1 MSSFAG
7 GCRGVPC
14 MHASTCV
21 ETGQETLGYKCYCS
35 YGYTG
40 ANCQISIP
48 PGVDPCLFNQ
58 CENRGACVASGTA
71 YSCECAVG
79 YSGQFCTEGTY
90 SVGCG
95 V

>member
-1 MSSFAG
+1 
-7 GCRGVPC
+7 

-95 V
+95 G